1 MKHCKKVPAALL
13 ALAVLAC
20 APAAWANAGKVLLV
34 TGQATATSAEGVTR
48 TLRKGDSVSQGDT
61 ITTARFSYA
70 NVEFTDTGRTLIG
83 PNSEFVIEAYSH
95 SSPASAGGPRS
106 RGRSTVGTTDSNAV
120 FRLLRG
126 GFRAVTG
133 LIGRSNP
140 QRYQVKT
147 PVATIGIR
155 GTDFIATVCDADCE
169 LGPGSEGKDP
179 NGGTV
184 AGVYDGGISVT
195 NSAGDVENLDT
206 NQFLLVTAS
215 GEMVRLP
222 VPPEFLLLS
231 PLEDPAACE

>member
-1 MKHCKKVPAALL
+1 MKHSTQVFAALI
-13 ALAVLAC
+13 
-20 APAAWANAGKVLLV
+20 AAAAMAFSSATWANAGKVLLV
-34 TGQATATSAEGVTR
+34 TGQAMVTTAEGVTR
-48 TLRKGDSVSQGDT
+48 VLKKGDSVSQGDT
-61 ITTARFSYA
+61 ISTARFSYA
-70 NVEFTDTGRTLIG
+70 NVEFTDKGRTLIG
-83 PNSEFVIEAYSH
+83 PNSEFAIEAYSH
-95 SSPASAGGPRS
+95 SKPASAGGPRR
-106 RGRSTVGTTDSNAV
+106 RGGSAVGTTESNAV

-133 LIGRSNP
+133 LIGQANP

-179 NGGTV
+179 AGGTV

-195 NSAGDVENLDT
+195 NGDGKTENLDKD
-206 NQFLLVTAS
+206 QFLLVTAS

>member
-1 MKHCKKVPAALL
+1 MKLFRMTLVAALGLLMTPAAL
-13 ALAVLAC
+13 
-20 APAAWANAGKVLLV
+20 ANAGKVLLV

-48 TLRKGDSVSQGDT
+48 VLRKGDNVAQGDT

-95 SSPASAGGPRS
+95 SKPASTGGPRR
-106 RGRSTVGTTDSNAV
+106 RGGSTVGATESNAL

-133 LIGRSNP
+133 LIGQSNP

-155 GTDFIATVCDADCE
+155 GTDFIASVCDADCE
-169 LGPGSEGKDP
+169 LGPGSEGKDAS
-179 NGGTV
+179 GGTV

-195 NSAGDVENLDT
+195 NGAGKVENLDT
-206 NQFLLVTAS
+206 DQFLLVTSS